1 MIFKVTYQDSLT
13 EVPRRDST
21 HTMYVQAETKRE
33 VRAHL
38 ENETPYLVEFI
49 QPLEGAHLEYEQ
61 QNPDFK
67 VVELSN

>member
-1 MIFKVTYQDSLT
+1 
-13 EVPRRDST
+13 
-21 HTMYVQAETKRE
+21 MYVQAETKRE

-61 QNPDFK
+61 QNPNFK

>member
-1 MIFKVTYQDSLT
+1 MIFKVTYQDSLA
-13 EVPRRDST
+13 EVPRREST

-33 VRAHL
+33 VRAQL

>member
-13 EVPRRDST
+13 EVPRREST

-38 ENETPYLVEFI
+38 ENETPI
-49 QPLEGAHLEYEQ
+49 
-61 QNPDFK
+61 
-67 VVELSN
+67 

>member
-13 EVPRRDST
+13 EVPRREST
-21 HTMYVQAETKRE
+21 NTMYVQAENKRE